1 MSSTDQDSASGIVVV
16 LIVFLSVGAAIVAL
30 IVVVKWLTR
39 REQRQLESSGL
50 VKTTPVENKDYKSEF
65 QLLSTSGSSFHLND
79 KGDLDFQSE
88 SRRVKLNASGH
99 EDQVA
104 HAQSVHNRVSERI
117 GVGTTHRVFTSTDD
131 NMTRKIVAHTEGG
144 F

>member
-1 MSSTDQDSASGIVVV
+1 MSEMIEYAEHTSSRLASN
-16 LIVFLSVGAAIVAL
+16 LP
-30 IVVVKWLTR
+30 R

-88 SRRVKLNASGH
+88 SRRVKLNASG
-99 EDQVA
+99 
-104 HAQSVHNRVSERI
+104 S
-117 GVGTTHRVFTSTDD
+117 
-131 NMTRKIVAHTEGG
+131 
-144 F
+144 